1 MKKKIKTLKLARK
14 REDLTQEEVAKKLGV
29 TRMTVTYWESGVANP
44 LLKNLKK
51 VVESYNLSME
61 ELMEYLEEREE

>member
-1 MKKKIKTLKLARK
+1 MKKKIKTLKLARS

-29 TRMTVTYWESGVANP
+29 SRMTVTYWESGVASP

-51 VVESYNLSME
+51 VVEAYNLSMD
-61 ELMEYLEEREE
+61 ELMSYLEEIEE